1 MERNESPSSEVRSS
15 LRGNLN
21 RLHASDV
28 CITSQYQ
35 LIAQEVSD
43 HCRILIVI
51 ARHSRLY
58 KKGGAAF

>member
-1 MERNESPSSEVRSS
+1 MESYENISSEVRSS

-21 RLHASDV
+21 RLHACDV

-35 LIAQEVSD
+35 LITQEVSD
-43 HCRILIVI
+43 ICRILIVI
-51 ARHSRLY
+51 ARHSRLH